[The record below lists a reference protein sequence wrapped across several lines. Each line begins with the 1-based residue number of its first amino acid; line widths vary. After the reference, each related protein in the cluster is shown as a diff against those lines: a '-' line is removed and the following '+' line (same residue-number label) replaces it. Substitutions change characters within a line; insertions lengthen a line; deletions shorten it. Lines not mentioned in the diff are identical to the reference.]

1 MEYFEETISIHY
13 ISVIL
18 VFLFVFEPSF
28 PLDLKMMKRD
38 RRWKVEKKGKGMGRK
53 AFVYS
58 KSMEFVAVKIL

>member
-18 VFLFVFEPSF
+18 FIRIRAKLS
-28 PLDLKMMKRD
+28 LRQKLMKRD
-38 RRWKVEKKGKGMGRK
+38 RRWKVEKKGKGMGRR